1 MMGPEEGVVMSVR
14 RVLPA
19 PWGHPATEAVAG
31 LRGLRA
37 LAVVFAVAILA
48 GNAGASPAL
57 AADAEGAAI
66 TLLPGDGGA
75 WVERILSSDER
86 AAGAGE
92 IGLPPSLDPSSLRV
106 SPAGEARALT
116 VRLEPPV
123 APYPGHFEACRG
135 GEVTVLTHEDDAE
148 PSRAVPA
155 RLVRAG
161 SSDRAVVRLEDGR
174 LMAVRAD
181 RVLCADGRERLGTLW
196 WLGLPDAPSG
206 DLSLIYRLDGWGW
219 RGSHR
224 LELADDARS
233 GRLRVEALSTIPP
246 GVDHEAAHL
255 RLLAGDL
262 PRVGGGGARPM
273 RQKSRADVTFA
284 AAESAGAP
292 VTESRGQDLLIFD
305 LDEPLDVRGPS
316 MTRLP
321 LREPAELAIDD
332 VIRVEAPVPHRTG
345 RNDERDLTGRR
356 HLRFDAP
363 PGKPIPAGVVDVG
376 VRREDGRFL
385 PLGEASVP
393 RTAPGEQAD
402 LTLGQVGDL
411 VVRWRLTDQRALGND
426 PYTQQVEVVVDI
438 DNPRPRR
445 AVVELVQPMGGAH
458 ELLSAQPAPATKGGA
473 SVTWR
478 IELPAAASETVR
490 LTAKVDPRRRR

>member
-1 MMGPEEGVVMSVR
+1 MSVR

-19 PWGHPATEAVAG
+19 PWGHPATEAVVG

-37 LAVVFAVAILA
+37 LAVVCAAAILA
-48 GNAGASPAL
+48 GSAVASPAL

-75 WVERILSSDER
+75 WVERIVSGEDR
-86 AAGAGE
+86 VAGAGE
-92 IGLPPSLDPSSLRV
+92 IGLPPTLDPSSLRV
-106 SPAGEARALT
+106 SPAGETRALT

-123 APYPGHFEACRG
+123 APYPGHLEACRG
-135 GEVTVLTHEDDAE
+135 GEVTVLTGDETAE
-148 PSRAVPA
+148 PSKAVPA
-155 RLVRAG
+155 RLVRGG
-161 SSDRAVVRLEDGR
+161 SGERAVVRLEDGR

-181 RVLCADGRERLGTLW
+181 RVLCADSRERLGALW

-233 GRLRVEALSTIPP
+233 GHLRVEALATIPP

-262 PRVGGGGARPM
+262 PRVGGGGPRPM
-273 RQKSRADVTFA
+273 LQKSRADVSFA
-284 AAESAGAP
+284 AAESASAP
-292 VTESRGQDLLIFD
+292 VSESRGQDLLIFD
-305 LDEPLDVRGPS
+305 LAEPVDLRGPS
-316 MTRLP
+316 VNRLP
-321 LREPAELAIDD
+321 LREPADLSIDD
-332 VIRVEAPVPHRTG
+332 VIRVEAPVPHRSG
-345 RNDERDLTGRR
+345 RDDERDLTGRR
-356 HLRFDAP
+356 HLRFEAP
-363 PGKPIPAGVVDVG
+363 DGKPIPVGVVDVG
-376 VRREDGRFL
+376 VRRDDGRFL
-385 PLGEASVP
+385 PLGEAAVP

-402 LTLGQVGDL
+402 LTLGEVGDL

-426 PYTQQVEVVVDI
+426 PYRQQVEVMVEI
-438 DNPRPRR
+438 ENPRPRR

-458 ELLSAQPAPATKGGA
+458 ELLGAQPAPAAKGGA

-478 IELPAAASETVR
+478 VELPPSASETLR
-490 LTAKVDPRRRR
+490 LTAKVDPRRR